1 MNWVLGSSCWV
12 LTQYPIPSTQNPVP
26 SIQHPVTKIHFYKYQ
41 ATGNDFVL
49 VDNREGKLSF
59 STSQISTLC
68 DRRFGIGADGLIL
81 LEKDTQLDFK
91 MIYYNS
97 DGSQSFCGNGCR
109 AIIHLAHRL
118 GVIGNS
124 ATFSAHDGRHTAQI
138 LPNGLIR
145 FSLSD
150 VKEIENR
157 SEDFYINTG
166 TDHHVRF
173 VRDLKACPVVEEGR
187 KIRYSDLY
195 KPRGT
200 NANFVEVHP
209 NNDVSFRIYERGVED
224 ETYSS
229 GSGATACALVVAKK
243 FGHRSPIKLSTR
255 GGQLEV
261 EFETRQNGT
270 FSNIYLTGPVQLV
283 FETDSEV

>member
-1 MNWVLGSSCWV
+1 MIKYPPVSS
-12 LTQYPIPSTQNPVP
+12 LQNPVP
-26 SIQHPVTKIHFYKYQ
+26 STYHPVTSIHFYKYQ
-41 ATGNDFVL
+41 ATGNDFLL

-59 STSQISTLC
+59 SISQISTLC

-81 LEKDTQLDFK
+81 LEKDPQLDFK
-91 MIYYNS
+91 MIYHNS

-109 AIIHLAHRL
+109 AIIHLANRL

-138 LPNGLIR
+138 LSNGLIR
-145 FSLSD
+145 FSLND
-150 VKEIENR
+150 VKTIENKG
-157 SEDFYINTG
+157 EDFYINTG

-173 VRDLKACPVVEEGR
+173 VKDLATYPVVEEGR

-195 KPRGT
+195 KPAGT
-200 NANFVEVHP
+200 NVDFVEVHP
-209 NNDVSFRIYERGVED
+209 DNNVSFRIYERGVED

-229 GSGATACALVVAKK
+229 GSGATACALVVAKRL
-243 FGHRSPIKLSTR
+243 GHRSPIKLGAP

-261 EFETRQNGT
+261 EFENRQNGT

-283 FETDSEV
+283 FETGAVL

>member
-1 MNWVLGSSCWV
+1 MTS
-12 LTQYPIPSTQNPVP
+12 
-26 SIQHPVTKIHFYKYQ
+26 IHFYKYQ

-59 STSQISTLC
+59 SISQISTLC

-81 LEKDTQLDFK
+81 LEKDPQLDFK
-91 MIYYNS
+91 MIYHNS

-145 FSLSD
+145 FSLKD
-150 VKEIENR
+150 VKTIENKG
-157 SEDFYINTG
+157 EDFYINTG

-173 VRDLKACPVVEEGR
+173 VKDLKDYPVVEEGR

-200 NANFVEVHP
+200 NADFVEVHP
-209 NNDVSFRIYERGVED
+209 NNDVTFRIYERGVED

-243 FGHRSPIKLSTR
+243 IGRRSPIKLDTR

-261 EFETRQNGT
+261 EFENRQNGT
-270 FSNIYLTGPVQLV
+270 FSNIYITGPVRLV
-283 FETDSEV
+283 FETEAVV